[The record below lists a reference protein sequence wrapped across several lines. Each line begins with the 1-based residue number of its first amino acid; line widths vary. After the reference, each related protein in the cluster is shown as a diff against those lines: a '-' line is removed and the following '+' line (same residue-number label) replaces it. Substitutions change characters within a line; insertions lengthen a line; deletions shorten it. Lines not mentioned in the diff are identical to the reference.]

1 MYLSQVKIR
10 GYRAAASDEIS
21 VNIPGRFALIMGAN
35 GSGKTTINE
44 AIAIAHTRVFPKCG
58 AVDATAL
65 GPAPRQVHV
74 KYEYESD
81 DALEGVYAR
90 QRKDRGVPAPEWKR
104 NIDRYLGLV
113 KPGKVDGSVDDVN
126 AMRLVYL
133 PAVRNPVDD
142 LSRRDSRVL
151 LELFRAVSRN
161 RNGADSLVSLRSKA
175 EHMLKTLVK
184 HELVQEIEDKI
195 SQNLQFLTLGV
206 AEHHAYVGTQTVD
219 DRYLARI
226 FEMLL
231 AMELDRTFAKRL
243 EVSSLGYVNLLH
255 IAITLAGIPDLNAEL
270 EQVQSDGIEQSRRCE
285 NNVERNCSTQGLS
298 DPMVADGVEH
308 MGEPAMSL
316 DDEEELIAREQAV
329 QDECDADS
337 DSFYPETFHATVL
350 IEEPEAHLHPQLQY
364 GLIRYLRRLV
374 KERPDVQVIVTT
386 HSSELAA
393 ACDPEE
399 LVVVRRDGQGQIVV
413 RKVAEFNASKADRKE
428 LLQHTRLHLAATHSA
443 AFFAERLLLVE
454 GVTEG
459 ILLRQFGHIWAAED
473 DDKKSFIDALTI
485 LPLGH
490 RVGKFPILMLAS
502 SGHQL
507 VGRVAALGDTDCND
521 EDPDFTPPAWHSQLD
536 SNVGKFFWSDPTL
549 EPSLLRGNECLVQEA
564 LITVGWNEGLDELSV
579 KGVRQYFK
587 NKSGRKGQFALNLAG
602 MLADDPKR
610 VVVPPHIR
618 ELFDWLFFPQHV
630 NEEEKG
636 HVMSNSL

>member
-21 VNIPGRFALIMGAN
+21 VNLPGRFALIMGAN
-35 GSGKTTINE
+35 GAGKTTINE
-44 AIAIAHTRVFPKCG
+44 AIAIAHPRVFPKFG

-65 GPAPRQVHV
+65 GPAPRHVQVR
-74 KYEYESD
+74 YEYESD
-81 DALEGVYAR
+81 DALEGVYAQ
-90 QRKDRGVPAPEWKR
+90 QRKERGVPAPEWTR

-113 KPGKVDGSVDDVN
+113 KPGKIDGNLDDVN

-161 RNGADSLVSLRSKA
+161 KKGADGLVSLRSKA

-184 HELVQEIEDKI
+184 HELVHEIEDKI
-195 SQNLQFLTLGV
+195 TQKLQSLTVGV

-270 EQVQSDGIEQSRRCE
+270 QQVKSDEIKRSRRCKSDIDG
-285 NNVERNCSTQGLS
+285 RSSTQGQS
-298 DPMVADGVEH
+298 DRLGADGVEER
-308 MGEPAMSL
+308 GAPAMSI
-316 DDEEELIAREQAV
+316 DDEEELIARQQAA
-329 QDECDADS
+329 QAECDADS

-413 RKVAEFNASKADRKE
+413 RKVAEFNASESDRKE

-507 VGRVAALGDTDCND
+507 VGRVAALGDTDRKD
-521 EDPDFTPPAWHSQLD
+521 EDPDFAPPAWHSQLD
-536 SNVGKFFWSDPTL
+536 PNVGKFFWSDPTL
-549 EPSLLRGNECLVQEA
+549 EPSLFPGNEGLVQEA
-564 LITVGWNEGLDELSV
+564 LKTVGWNEGADELSAKAV
-579 KGVRQYFK
+579 ENHFK
-587 NKSGRKGQFALNLAG
+587 KKSGLKGQFALNLAV
-602 MLADDPKR
+602 MLANDPKR

-618 ELFDWLFFPQHV
+618 ELFDWLFSPQDV
-630 NEEEKG
+630 KVEEGIDGE
-636 HVMSNSL
+636 

>member
-21 VNIPGRFALIMGAN
+21 VNLPGRFALIMGAN

-44 AIAIAHTRVFPKCG
+44 AIAIAHTKVFPKYG

-65 GPAPRQVHV
+65 GSAPRDVQV

-81 DALEGVYAR
+81 DALEGVYAQ
-90 QRKDRGVPAPEWKR
+90 QRKARGVPAPEWKR

-113 KPGKVDGSVDDVN
+113 KPGKIDGNADDVN

-142 LSRRDSRVL
+142 LSRRESRVL
-151 LELFRAVSRN
+151 LELFRAMSRN
-161 RNGADSLVSLRSKA
+161 KNRADSLVSLRSKA
-175 EHMLKTLVK
+175 EYMLKTLVE
-184 HELVQEIEDKI
+184 HELVHEIEDKI
-195 SQNLQFLTLGV
+195 SQKLQSLTLGV
-206 AEHHAYVGTQTVD
+206 AEHHAYIGTQTVD

-270 EQVQSDGIEQSRRCE
+270 EQVQSEGNEQSRRCE
-285 NNVERNCSTQGLS
+285 NSVEGKCTTQASS
-298 DPMVADGVEH
+298 DQMVVDRDEQMGV
-308 MGEPAMSL
+308 PVISL
-316 DDEEELIAREQAV
+316 DDEEVLIAREQAV
-329 QDECDADS
+329 QAECDADS

-364 GLIRYLRRLV
+364 GLVRYLRRLV

-399 LVVVRRDGQGQIVV
+399 LVVVRREGQGQIVV
-413 RKVAEFNASKADRKE
+413 RKVAEFNASELDRKQ

-507 VGRVAALGDTDCND
+507 VGRVAALGDTDRKD
-521 EDPDFTPPAWHSQLD
+521 EDPDFAPPAWHSQLD
-536 SNVGKFFWSDPTL
+536 PNVGKFFWSDPTL
-549 EPSLLRGNECLVQEA
+549 EPSLFPGNEGLVQEV
-564 LITVGWNEGLDELSV
+564 LKTVGWNEGADELSAKAV
-579 KGVRQYFK
+579 EKYFK
-587 NKSGRKGQFALNLAG
+587 NKSGLKGQFALNLAV
-602 MLADDPKR
+602 MLANESKR

-618 ELFDWLFFPQHV
+618 ELFDWLFFPQEV
-630 NEEEKG
+630 KAEEGMDGE
-636 HVMSNSL
+636 